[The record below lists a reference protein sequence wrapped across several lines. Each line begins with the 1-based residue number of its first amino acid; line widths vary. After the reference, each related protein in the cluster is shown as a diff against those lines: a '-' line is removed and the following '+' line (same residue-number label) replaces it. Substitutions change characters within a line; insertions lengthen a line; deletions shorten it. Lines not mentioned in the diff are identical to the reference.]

1 MDAKSRA
8 NFINSVASGASVP
21 CPKCGTSNKPD
32 SKFCISC
39 GAEIT
44 VSGEA
49 QNNAP
54 AFAPA
59 QEAPAFAPAQKA
71 PAKAMKYV
79 EPANAFAKG
88 LPDWSIEPPQV
99 MVRRH

>member
-8 NFINSVASGASVP
+8 DFINSVASGTNVA
-21 CPKCGTSNKPD
+21 CPKCGTNNKSD

-39 GAEIT
+39 GAEIA
-44 VSGEA
+44 VPQEA

-59 QEAPAFAPAQKA
+59 QEAPAKA
-71 PAKAMKYV
+71 EKYV
-79 EPANAFAKG
+79 EPNNIFAQG
-88 LPDWSIEPPQV
+88 LPNWSIEPPQV
-99 MVRRH
+99 MVRRR

>member
-8 NFINSVASGASVP
+8 NFINSVASGTNVP
-21 CPKCGTSNKPD
+21 CPKCGTNNKP
-32 SKFCISC
+32 

-44 VSGEA
+44 VPQEA

-59 QEAPAFAPAQKA
+59 QETPVKA
-71 PAKAMKYV
+71 VKYV
-79 EPANAFAKG
+79 EPNNAFAQG
-88 LPDWSIEPPQV
+88 LPNWSIEPPQV